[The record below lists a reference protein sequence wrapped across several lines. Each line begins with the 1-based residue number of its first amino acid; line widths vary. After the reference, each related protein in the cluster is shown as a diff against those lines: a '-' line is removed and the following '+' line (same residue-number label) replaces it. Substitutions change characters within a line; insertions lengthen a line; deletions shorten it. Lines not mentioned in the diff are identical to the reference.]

1 MVLFLVS
8 CKPDQSNLKSQE
20 ESTVENERIV
30 SLNGA
35 ITETIYALGNGENI
49 VGKDVTST
57 FPENSKAIDLGHV
70 NQLTIEPILS
80 TSPTLILFSEK
91 DINSELFNQI
101 DRSEIRL
108 ENVEHKHTIEGAKSL
123 IENIATTIGVQ
134 DYQHLIDKIDADFAK
149 VEAFDEAP
157 KVLFIYARENFLMVA
172 GKNTAMQS
180 MIELAGG
187 KAAITEFEDFK
198 PLTPEALLQINPD
211 VIMFFD
217 KVELE
222 EIHHTQKLDKPSGTA
237 ITLAEEIIQN
247 NNFTHWESDQKSSD
261 KALPIYSKRIDK
273 VPGTHT
279 IAYRSEIDD
288 ISITHTAHNRK
299 GFALGAVIAA
309 EWIKDKKGY
318 FSMKNVLNLK

>member
-217 KVELE
+217 KGFDAFGGMDGLLEFPGVKQTNAGQHQRVVTMDGGLMTNFGPRTGEAALELN
-222 EIHHTQKLDKPSGTA
+222 QKL
-237 ITLAEEIIQN
+237 IEIMNQ
-247 NNFTHWESDQKSSD
+247 
-261 KALPIYSKRIDK
+261 
-273 VPGTHT
+273 
-279 IAYRSEIDD
+279 
-288 ISITHTAHNRK
+288 
-299 GFALGAVIAA
+299 
-309 EWIKDKKGY
+309 
-318 FSMKNVLNLK
+318 